1 MAVPA
6 TALTLEQFLSIADRK
21 PYCELVDGRAIPK
34 SVSPKY
40 FHSALQ
46 VAILELLKPW
56 AKNRGRVLP
65 EFSVVLKR
73 GGRDWVPIPDV
84 AFISYD
90 RLPREWKR
98 NEACPVPPDL
108 AVEIVS
114 PDQTM
119 KTLESKAG
127 DYLAAGVDRVWVVEP
142 EERFVAVFAP
152 DTEKRVLTGTETLA
166 DDRFPD
172 VKLTPKRIFQKAE
185 L

>member
-21 PYCELVDGRAIPK
+21 PYCELVDGKAVPK
-34 SVSPKY
+34 SMSPKY

-46 VAILELLKPW
+46 VAILEVLKTW
-56 AKNRGRVLP
+56 AGKRGRVLP
-65 EFSVVLKR
+65 EFGVVLKR
-73 GGRDWVPIPDV
+73 NGRDWVPIPDV

-108 AVEIVS
+108 VVEIVS
-114 PDQTM
+114 PDQTL
-119 KTLESKAG
+119 KTLERKAG

-142 EERFVAVFAP
+142 EGRTVAVFAP
-152 DTEKRVLTGTETLA
+152 DGGKRVLTGTESLG

-172 VKLTPKRIFQKAE
+172 LKTTPKRIFQKAE